1 MKKHPVTQGDCIS
14 SIAEENGFFWETIWN
29 HPDNKELKEK
39 RKDPNIL
46 FPGDI
51 VMVPDKQLKE
61 VSEPTN
67 NVYKYKLKN
76 TPAKLKLRI
85 LRDAEPRTDEPYILS
100 IDKVEIKRG
109 RIPSD
114 GNVEIPILPKAKEGK
129 LIIGEGEEAEE
140 YILNLGYLDPIDT
153 LTGVKAR
160 LNNIG
165 FDCGNVNNELNDK
178 TIEAITNFQGYIQH
192 PKPDGKL
199 DDKTR
204 EALQKLHDEMSSS

>member
-1 MKKHPVTQGDCIS
+1 MKKHPVIQGDCIS

-29 HPDNKELKEK
+29 HADNKQLQDK

-46 FPGDI
+46 YPGDVVTI
-51 VMVPDKQLKE
+51 PDKRLKE
-61 VSEPTN
+61 VSEATN

-85 LRDAEPRTDEPYILS
+85 LRDAEPRAGENFILS

-109 RIPSD
+109 QIPAD
-114 GNVEIPILPKAKEGK
+114 GSIEIPILPKAKAGE
-129 LIIGEGEEAEE
+129 LIIGEGENAEI
-140 YILNLGYLDPIDT
+140 YILNLGFLDPIDT
-153 LTGVKAR
+153 ITGVKAR

-165 FDCGNVNNELNDK
+165 FDCGKVNNEMNAA
-178 TIEAITNFQGYIQH
+178 TIEAITNFQGYIYH
-192 PKPDGKL
+192 PEPNGKM

-204 EALQKLHDEMSSS
+204 EALQQLHDEMSSS